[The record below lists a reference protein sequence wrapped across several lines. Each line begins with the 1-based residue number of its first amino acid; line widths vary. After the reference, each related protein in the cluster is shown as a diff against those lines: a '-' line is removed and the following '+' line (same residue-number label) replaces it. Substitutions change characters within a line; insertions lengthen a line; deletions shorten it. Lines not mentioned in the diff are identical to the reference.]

1 MGGRGSSF
9 KPQNNSIEDNFKK
22 RKKPKFYYDLGKID
36 EDKIITRPNKLTKEL
51 KESNIIVYETTK
63 NLDEALA
70 QNTLQ
75 QIKTLAKDYNGI
87 VSSYLDTEDLKIRSY
102 KVNRVSIKTNKSR
115 PDYELRACFAPLT
128 SQICLNER
136 TMKTNDRLIEEHIK
150 SQKTGYSV
158 TVDKGQEKNHI
169 ITHEFG
175 HFIENCIIENRLKQ
189 DVKRYNT
196 YKTDNKQR
204 LDIEWNE
211 ANKIVGDVID
221 IATQKYKA
229 KKKDL
234 VLSDYSTN
242 NPFEWFAETFTEA
255 SLHTTNKPLVQAMR
269 EFLSKENK
277 Q

>member
-87 VSSYLDTEDLKIRSY
+87 VSSYLNTEDLKIRSY

>member
-204 LDIEWNE
+204 LEIEWNE
-211 ANKIVGDVID
+211 ANKIVGNVID

>member
-9 KPQNNSIEDNFKK
+9 KPQNNSLEDMFKK
-22 RKKPKFYYDLGKID
+22 RKNPKFFYDLGKIN

-51 KESNIIVYETTK
+51 KESNIIVYETTN
-63 NLDEALA
+63 NLDKDLA

-75 QIKTLAKDYNGI
+75 QIKTLANDYNGI

-102 KVNRVSIKTNKSR
+102 KVNRVSIKTQVSK

>member
-9 KPQNNSIEDNFKK
+9 KPENNSIEDKFQK
-22 RKKPKFYYDLGKID
+22 RKKPKYYLDLGNIKD
-36 EDKIITRPNKLTKEL
+36 DKIISQQNKLTKEL
-51 KESNIIVYETTK
+51 KESNILVYETTQ
-63 NLDEALA
+63 NLDKDLA
-70 QNTLQ
+70 QSSLQ
-75 QIKTLAKDYNGI
+75 QIKKLADNYNGI

-102 KVNRVSIKTNKSR
+102 KINRVSIKTHKSS
-115 PDYELRACFAPLT
+115 PDYEVRACFAPLT

-136 TMKTNDRLIEEHIK
+136 TIRTNEKLIEEYNRQ
-150 SQKTGYSV
+150 QKTNYSV
-158 TVDKGQEKNHI
+158 TVDKGQEKNHV

-175 HFIENCIIENRLKQ
+175 HFVENCIIENRLKQ
-189 DVKRYNT
+189 DVKTYNT

-204 LDIEWNE
+204 LEIEWQE
-211 ANKIVGDVID
+211 ASKIVKEVTD

-229 KKKDL
+229 KEKDL
-234 VLSDYSTN
+234 VLSDYGTRD
-242 NPFEWFAETFTEA
+242 PFEWFAETFTET

>member
-9 KPQNNSIEDNFKK
+9 KPQNNSLEDMFKK
-22 RKKPKFYYDLGKID
+22 RKNPKFFYDLGKIN

-63 NLDEALA
+63 NLDKDLA

-175 HFIENCIIENRLKQ
+175 HFIENCIIENRLKE
-189 DVKRYNT
+189 DVKKYNT

-204 LDIEWNE
+204 LEIEWNE

-242 NPFEWFAETFTEA
+242 DPFEWFAETFTEA

>member
-102 KVNRVSIKTNKSR
+102 KVNRVSIKTQVSK

-136 TMKTNDRLIEEHIK
+136 TMKTNDRLIDEHIK

-175 HFIENCIIENRLKQ
+175 HFVENCIIENRLKE
-189 DVKRYNT
+189 DVKKYNT

-204 LDIEWNE
+204 LEIEWNE

-242 NPFEWFAETFTEA
+242 DPFEWFAETFTEA

>member
-9 KPQNNSIEDNFKK
+9 KPQNNSLEDMFKK
-22 RKKPKFYYDLGKID
+22 RKNPKFFYDLGKIN

-63 NLDEALA
+63 NLDKDLA

-75 QIKTLAKDYNGI
+75 QIKTLANDYNGI

-102 KVNRVSIKTNKSR
+102 KVNRVSIKTQVSK
-115 PDYELRACFAPLT
+115 PDYELRACFAPST

-136 TMKTNDRLIEEHIK
+136 TMKTNDRLIEEHII

-175 HFIENCIIENRLKQ
+175 HFVENCIIENRLKQ
-189 DVKRYNT
+189 DVKKYNS

-204 LDIEWNE
+204 LEIEWNE
-211 ANKIVGDVID
+211 ACKIVGDVID

>member
-9 KPQNNSIEDNFKK
+9 KPQNNSLEDMFKK
-22 RKKPKFYYDLGKID
+22 RKNPKFFYDLGKIN

-51 KESNIIVYETTK
+51 KESNIIVYETTN
-63 NLDEALA
+63 NLDKDLA

-75 QIKTLAKDYNGI
+75 QIKTLANDYNGI

-102 KVNRVSIKTNKSR
+102 KVNRVSIKTQVSK

-196 YKTDNKQR
+196 YKADNKQR

>member
-136 TMKTNDRLIEEHIK
+136 TMKTNDRLVEEHIK